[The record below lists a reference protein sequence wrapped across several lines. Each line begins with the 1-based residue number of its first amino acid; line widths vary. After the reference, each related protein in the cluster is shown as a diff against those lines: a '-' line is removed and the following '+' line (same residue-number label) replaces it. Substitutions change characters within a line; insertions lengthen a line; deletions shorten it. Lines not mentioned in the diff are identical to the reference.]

1 MVTSCWIAIAMN
13 LSAFAAT
20 HATPS
25 PTQNPVGGCP
35 VCCAATTQ
43 WTSGFGLR
51 LLAKAAGSTAP
62 AKT

>member
-1 MVTSCWIAIAMN
+1 MN

-25 PTQNPVGGCP
+25 PTQKPVGGCP

-43 WTSGFGLR
+43 WTSGLGLR